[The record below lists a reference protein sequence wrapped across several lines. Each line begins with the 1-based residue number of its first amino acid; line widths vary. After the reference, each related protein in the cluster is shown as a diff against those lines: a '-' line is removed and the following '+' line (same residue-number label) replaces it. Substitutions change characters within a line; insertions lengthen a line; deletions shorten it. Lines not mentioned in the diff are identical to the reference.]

1 MTMKS
6 YGLCLCVAAALTLGA
21 QADEIE
27 INGRIFSNA
36 DVRVESD
43 GVLVKSPEGV
53 LQFGFVELKGQE
65 QEPLPMYA
73 TDKERT
79 KAEEIRQLALDRALS
94 IRVAIENSTPD
105 GLVARGVMLTRQT
118 NTVVVLNLQQ
128 RGENGSLSAYRIK
141 EDAVGPILV
150 TGLPAAVAVGGEW
163 MGKVFYV
170 GERRGMPWY
179 SANLRRAV
187 ELGMAEAARWSH
199 GGRRLGAGFIHGLT
213 LPLRLFGAFDLALAP
228 AEYRDTAYWL
238 GVFPGAAFLLLI
250 LAVAADRVIH
260 RRR

>member
-1 MTMKS
+1 MKP
-6 YGLCLCVAAALTLGA
+6 YWLCVCVAAALATGVR
-21 QADEIE
+21 ADEIE
-27 INGRIFSNA
+27 INGKIFSNA
-36 DVRVESD
+36 EVRVDAD
-43 GVLVKSPEGV
+43 GVLVKSPEEV

-65 QEPLPMYA
+65 QEPLPAYA
-73 TDKERT
+73 TDKERS
-79 KAEEIRQLALDRALS
+79 KAEEIQQIALDRALS
-94 IRVAIENSTPD
+94 IRVVIENSTPD

-118 NTVVVLNLQQ
+118 NTVVILNLPQ
-128 RGENGSLSAYRIK
+128 RGRDGSLSAYRIK
-141 EDAVGPILV
+141 EDAVGPILI
-150 TGLPAAVAVGGEW
+150 TGLPVAVAVGGEW

-179 SANLRRAV
+179 AVSVRRAV

-228 AEYRDTAYWL
+228 AEYRDTTYWL

-250 LAVAADRVIH
+250 LAVVADRIIN